1 MATRGQKRHLVSLEN
16 PGGQVPDGDGGY
28 TEVGVALQPPQM
40 YAEIKPATVRDM
52 ERVFAGT
59 VQSTASHMVTM
70 DYHPQ
75 VTTKTRLWFG
85 TRLFAITSVQNP
97 EERNLELVLSCE
109 EVVA

>member
-1 MATRGQKRHLVSLEN
+1 MATRGQKRHLVQLEN
-16 PGGQVPDGDGGY
+16 PGVPVHDGDGGY
-28 TEVGVALQPPQM
+28 TNVATALEPPEM

-75 VTTKTRLWFG
+75 VTTKTRLLFG
-85 TRLFAITSVQNP
+85 TRTFAITSVQNP
-97 EERNLELVLSCE
+97 EEKNEDLVLACE
-109 EVVA
+109 EVVQ